1 MPRRALRCVV
11 DLNIQRVSAPGV
23 WLPSREDCYISI
35 SLFGQ
40 YRNTRN
46 VLSVFPIILHEP
58 FRFEKTYYTALD
70 PQDVAE
76 FLEDELV
83 VVELLQYSDYSNG
96 AIRLASF
103 STSAREFL
111 FPYPSLCP
119 SYTSDSR
126 EILLSRTIAWPGISP
141 KLEFTTKTVIKES
154 RSPELD
160 ALEDALEEERL
171 ARRARS
177 RSRGRSLTRSR
188 SLSRTRACR
197 SKSGVRSSDESMS
210 EETGKAPFVVRHL
223 ETSLIGRTPGAPA
236 LKGGKG
242 KKRRSR
248 SRSRSRP
255 TSALSGYASYEPKAQ
270 LGSAK
275 CPRCSKTTCVYMSGV
290 DCLVCRAYRRYF
302 GHAYWG
308 HSPNFHPTGMPCCD
322 LRKKKVL
329 RDGADSL
336 PVYSTKIY
344 SDDDEE
350 VAALTSSRSY
360 LSTPRP
366 RSVSPYLYRP
376 TYSARFGG
384 LSAVDKLEIELAVE
398 RARSRARARAI
409 ALSRSPSPIRYS
421 PILRKSMDDLALDT
435 SIARNRRYYPRYLI

>member
-197 SKSGVRSSDESMS
+197 SKSG
-210 EETGKAPFVVRHL
+210 L